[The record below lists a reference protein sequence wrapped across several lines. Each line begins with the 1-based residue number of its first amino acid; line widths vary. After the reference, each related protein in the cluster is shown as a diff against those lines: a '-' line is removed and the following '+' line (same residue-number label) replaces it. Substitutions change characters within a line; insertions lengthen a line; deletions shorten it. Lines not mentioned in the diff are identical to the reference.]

1 MEKVNY
7 IIQLNEAFERFNND
21 DRIKQGHITLY
32 LAFFQ
37 KWNREYFKMTI
48 TINREWIMEKAKIK
62 SKTTYHNYL
71 KDLND
76 WGYLRYYPSYHPA
89 RGSKVQMSIFFSSD
103 GQKMANCVPEP
114 GQNLVPSYKH
124 KTKENLNKLARPKNE
139 LVVLNFFKE
148 NNWPVMEGKK
158 FYAYYQGRN
167 WTLSRGLKVKNWK
180 EIAKNYVEK
189 GFRIKEEYTSPISG
203 HLDNLRR
210 FDSKNKDYGQP
221 L

>member
-37 KWNREYFKMTI
+37 KWNREYFKKTI

-62 SKTTYHNYL
+62 SKTTYHSYL
-71 KDLND
+71 KDLTD

-89 RGSKVQMSIFFSSD
+89 RGSKVQMSIFFSSV
-103 GQKMANCVPEP
+103 GQKLANSVPEP
-114 GQNLVPSYKH
+114 GQNLVSSYKH

-158 FYAYYQGRN
+158 FYAFYQAKN
-167 WTLSRGLKVKNWK
+167 WTLSRGLKIKNWK
-180 EIAKNYVEK
+180 ETAKNYVEK
-189 GFRIKEEYTSPISG
+189 GFKIKEEYTSPNSG
-203 HLDNLRR
+203 HLDNLRKYDHR
-210 FDSKNKDYGQP
+210 DKDFGMP

>member
-37 KWNREYFKMTI
+37 KWNREYFKKTI

-89 RGSKVQMSIFFSSD
+89 RGSKVQMSIFFSSV
-103 GQKMANCVPEP
+103 GQNLATCAPEP

-158 FYAYYQGRN
+158 FYAYYQANN
-167 WTLSRGLKVKNWK
+167 WTLSRGLKIKNWK
-180 EIAKNYVEK
+180 ESAKKYVEK
-189 GFRIKEEYTSPISG
+189 GFKIKEEYTSPISG

-210 FDSKNKDYGQP
+210 FDSRKKDYGQP

>member
-7 IIQLNEAFERFNND
+7 IIQLNAVFELFNKD
-21 DRIKQGHITLY
+21 FRIKQGHITLY

-37 KWNREYFKMTI
+37 KWNREFFKKTI
-48 TINREWIMEKAKIK
+48 TINREWIMEKAKFK

-89 RGSKVQMSIFFSSD
+89 RGSKVQMAIFFNSV
-103 GQKMANCVPEP
+103 GQNLATYVPEP

-124 KTKENLNKLARPKNE
+124 KTIENLNKLARPKNE

-148 NNWPVMEGKK
+148 NDWPAMEGKK
-158 FYAYYQGRN
+158 FYAYYDAKD
-167 WTLSRGLKVKNWK
+167 WKLSRGLKITNWK
-180 EIAKNYVEK
+180 TAAINFVEK
-189 GFRIKEEYTSPISG
+189 GLNIKEERTKPNSG
-203 HLDNLRR
+203 HLDNLRD
-210 FDSKNKDYGQP
+210 FNNGTKDYGMP

>member
-7 IIQLNEAFERFNND
+7 IIQLNAVFELFNKD
-21 DRIKQGHITLY
+21 IRIKQGHITLY

-37 KWNREYFKMTI
+37 KWNLEFFKKTI
-48 TINREWIMEKAKIK
+48 TINREWIMEKAKFK
-62 SKTTYHNYL
+62 SKTTYHNYI

-89 RGSKVQMSIFFSSD
+89 RGSKVQMSIFFSPD
-103 GQKMANCVPEP
+103 GQKLVNSVPEP
-114 GQNLVPSYKH
+114 GQNLVPYYKH
-124 KTKENLNKLARPKNE
+124 KTIENLNKLARPKNE

-158 FYAYYQGRN
+158 FYSYYQARN
-167 WTLSRGLKVKNWK
+167 WTLGRGLKIKNWK
-180 EIAKNYVEK
+180 ESAKNYVEK
-189 GFRIKEEYTSPISG
+189 GFRIKEESTSPIPG
-203 HLDNLRR
+203 HLDRLHSNQ
-210 FDSKNKDYGQP
+210 NKDYGMP